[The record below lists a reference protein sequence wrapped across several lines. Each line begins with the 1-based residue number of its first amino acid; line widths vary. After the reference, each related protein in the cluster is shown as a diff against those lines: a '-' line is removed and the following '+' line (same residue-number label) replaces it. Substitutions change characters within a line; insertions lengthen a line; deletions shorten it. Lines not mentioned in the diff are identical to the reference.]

1 MAEVSREEVEHV
13 AQLARMALTS
23 QDLERV
29 GTELNRILEHFNRLQ
44 ELDTED
50 VAPTSHAIPMTNVF
64 REDQVG
70 ESLSVEDVVENA
82 PERSDDFFK
91 VPRIVED

>member
-82 PERSDDFFK
+82 PERSDEFFK
-91 VPRIVED
+91 VPRIVEE

>member
-82 PERSDDFFK
+82 PERSDDFFR